1 MNKLLI
7 LLVVLSPWA
16 LNAQTIKGKVTDN
29 DNPLSGASIYWLGT
43 AKGTI
48 SDKKGMFEIQLLQEP
63 DRRLVISFA
72 GYKSDTLT
80 IKDENFLEVKLQ
92 NTKVLNEVIVK
103 SGRPGTYISSL
114 NPIKTEV
121 ISKIEL
127 TKGACCDLAGCF
139 ETQGTV
145 QAVTTNVITNSK
157 ELRILGLSGIYNQ
170 VLIDGMPLIQ
180 GLSYTYGISSIPGTL
195 VDNIYVSKGANSV
208 LQGYESISGQINV
221 ETKEPDNTDKLLL
234 NVYTNNFMEKQINA
248 NYTFK
253 KNKWSDLIAFQTVQP
268 ANKFDSDHDTFLDVP
283 LLTRYMLFNKWKYG
297 NDKDWGWSSRIGI
310 RYLNEKRI
318 GGQTFFNPDKDK
330 GTTNAYGQIVNI
342 KQPEFWTKTGYRFN
356 DNHKITFIASAFHQ
370 DQNSYFGTTKYI
382 ATQTNAY
389 ANLQYEL
396 FYKEKHILKTGISYR
411 HLAIDENITFTANP
425 LNRTYAGDYKKLE
438 NIPGVF
444 AENTFNWN
452 NNKLVWITGIRLD
465 HHNQF
470 GYNFTPRTLLKY
482 DIREG
487 STIRAS
493 VGTGWRTVNLF
504 SENNNLLASSRDIVF
519 LEQLKPEK
527 AVNYG
532 LNYIQKFDTKS
543 VEGYVTVDFYRTQFQ
558 NQIFPDYDTDP
569 TKAIISNFTGT
580 SVSNGF
586 QVELYTKFFSRFE
599 VKSAYNYLDV
609 YRIMNGEKIILP
621 FNPTHKI
628 LTTLSYKPITNKWHV
643 DVNIHW
649 FGKQRL
655 PNTSN
660 NPIEFQRPDQ
670 SQPYTLFNAQ
680 FTKNWKKFEAYIGCE
695 NILDFRQNQPIIGW
709 QNPFGPY
716 FDTSSVWGPTRG
728 REVYIGIRFK
738 ITQ

>member
-7 LLVVLSPWA
+7 FLALFSPWA
-16 LNAQTIKGKVTDN
+16 LNAENIKGNVLDN
-29 DNPLSGASIYWLGT
+29 SHPLSGASIYWLGA
-43 AKGTI
+43 AKGTT
-48 SDKKGMFEIQLLQEP
+48 SDKNGMFEIQSLQAPE
-63 DRRLVISFA
+63 RKLVISFI
-72 GYKSDTLT
+72 GYKSDTLI

-92 NTKVLNEVIVK
+92 NTKALKEVIVK
-103 SGRPGTYISSL
+103 SVRPGTYISSL

-127 TKGACCDLAGCF
+127 TKSACCDLSGCF
-139 ETQGTV
+139 ETHGTV
-145 QAVTTNVITNSK
+145 QAVTTNVVTNSK

-195 VDNIYVSKGANSV
+195 VESISVSKGANSV

-221 ETKEPDNTDKLLL
+221 DTKDPDNTEKLLL
-234 NVYTNNFMEKQINA
+234 NVYTNNFMEKQLNA
-248 NYTFK
+248 NYAFK
-253 KNKWSDLIAFQTVQP
+253 KNKWSNLIAFQTVQP
-268 ANKFDSDHDTFLDVP
+268 ANKFDGDQDTFLDVP
-283 LLTRYMLFNKWKYG
+283 LVTRYMLFNKWKYG
-297 NDKDWGWSSRIGI
+297 DEKKWGWSSSIGI
-310 RYLNEKRI
+310 RYLNEQRI
-318 GGQTFFNPDKDK
+318 GGQTFFDAENDK
-330 GTTNAYGQIVNI
+330 GTTNAYGQTVDIQ
-342 KQPEFWTKTGYRFN
+342 QPEFWTKTGYRYN
-356 DNHKITFIASAFHQ
+356 DNHKITLIASALHQ
-370 DQNSYFGTTKYI
+370 DQNSYFGTTKYV
-382 ATQTNAY
+382 ASQTNVY

-396 FYKEKHILKTGISYR
+396 SYKEKHILKTGISYR
-411 HLAIDENITFTANP
+411 QLAIGENIGFTANP
-425 LNRTYAGDYKKLE
+425 LSRTYAGDYKKLE
-438 NIPGVF
+438 KIPGVF

-465 HHNQF
+465 HHNEF

-482 DIREG
+482 DITEG

-504 SENNNLLASSRDIVF
+504 SENNNLLASSRNIVF

-532 LNYIQKFDTKS
+532 LNYTQKFATKYA
-543 VEGYVTVDFYRTQFQ
+543 EGYVAVDFYRTQFQ

-569 TKAIISNFTGT
+569 TKALISNFTGT

-586 QVELYTKFFSRFE
+586 QVELFTKYFNLIE

-609 YRIMNGEKIILP
+609 YYTMNGEKIVLP
-621 FNPTHKI
+621 FNSTHKT
-628 LTTLSYKPITNKWHV
+628 LTTISYKPITNKWHV
-643 DVNIHW
+643 DLNMHW

-660 NPIEFQRPDQ
+660 EPIEFQRPDQ

-680 FTKNWKKFEAYIGCE
+680 FTKNWKKFEVYLGCE
-695 NILDFRQNQPIIGW
+695 NIFDFRQNQPIIGW

-716 FDTSSVWGPTRG
+716 FDTSSVWGPTKG

-738 ITQ
+738 IM